1 MSARSYL
8 WSAFNARPFGMPVAP
23 NWVGLAAFALL
34 GAFLSPGFWLLGAGL
49 EIAYLGW
56 LAGHPRF
63 RRTVDAEY
71 LTIDA
76 ANDPAEAGYRQL
88 QAQLDQADVHRQQKI
103 EARARDI
110 IGSLD
115 RSPLLLAHAD
125 SVEQLV
131 WLHLRLL
138 AARQAFSRVVSTGDE
153 ENAQLTAQE
162 QRIAERLADAG
173 IGSDLRRSLE
183 QQQLVIDQRQ
193 AAHADAGRRLEH
205 VEAEL
210 ARIDQQLAL
219 IREQALLATDEGG
232 IGQSLDALTASFN
245 EANRWLDGQRDL
257 LGIFETPD
265 LHPLPTRVLRGGPA
279 THSTNGESA

>member
-1 MSARSYL
+1 MSTPSYL
-8 WSAFNARPFGMPVAP
+8 WAAFNARPFGMLIAP
-23 NWVGLAAFALL
+23 NWVGLAAFGLL

-56 LAGHPRF
+56 LSGNSRF
-63 RRTVDAEY
+63 RATVDAGH
-71 LTIDA
+71 LQISA
-76 ANDPAEAGYRQL
+76 ASDPAEAGYRQL
-88 QAQLDQADVHRQQKI
+88 QLQLDDADLRRQQRI
-103 EARARDI
+103 ESRAREI

-115 RSPLLLAHAD
+115 RSPLLGAHAD

-138 AARQAFSRVVSTGDE
+138 AARQAFSRVVNSGHDD
-153 ENAQLTAQE
+153 NAQLAAQE
-162 QRIAERLADAG
+162 QRIAQRLADAG
-173 IGSDLRRSLE
+173 IGAELRRSLE

-193 AAHADAGRRLEH
+193 SAHADAGRRLEH

-245 EANRWLDGQRDL
+245 EANRWLDSQRDL

-265 LHPLPTRVLRGGPA
+265 PHPLPTRVLRGGPA
-279 THSTNGESA
+279 THSANGESA

>member
-1 MSARSYL
+1 VTAPSYWL
-8 WSAFNARPFGMPVAP
+8 AAFNARPFRMPIAP
-23 NWVGLAAFALL
+23 NWIGLAAFGLL

-56 LAGHPRF
+56 LSGHPRF
-63 RRTVDAEY
+63 RATVDAGH
-71 LTIDA
+71 LQISA
-76 ANDPAEAGYRQL
+76 ASDPAEAGYRQL
-88 QAQLDQADVHRQQKI
+88 QLQLDDADLRRQQRI
-103 EARARDI
+103 ESRAREI

-115 RSPLLLAHAD
+115 RSPLLGAHAD

-138 AARQAFSRVVSTGDE
+138 AARQAFARVVGTGLDD
-153 ENAQLTAQE
+153 NAQLAAQE

-173 IGSDLRRSLE
+173 IGADLRRSLE
-183 QQQLVIDQRQ
+183 QQQTVIDQRQ

-257 LGIFETPD
+257 LGMFETPD
-265 LHPLPTRVLRGGPA
+265 LHPLPTRVLRGGLSP
-279 THSTNGESA
+279 HSANGESA